1 MIIWII
7 FIAIAL
13 ASFIVQRLLE
23 KNIEEAKKIP
33 VKHGL
38 SGKDIA
44 EFMLSNYGV
53 NGVKIVSIGGVLT
66 DHYDPAQKIINLSS
80 DVYNGRDVA
89 AAAIAAHETGH
100 ALQHALGYQPLK
112 MRSALVPFVA
122 YASKFTTW
130 VILAGIILIEMTPM
144 VMFAGILLFAVSTI
158 FSFVTLPVELNAS
171 QRALDWLNQAGI
183 VSPDQAEVAEKAL
196 KSAANTYVV
205 AAMSSLATLI
215 YYILIFMGR
224 RE

>member
-66 DHYDPAQKIINLSS
+66 DHYDPRKKTVNLSEGI
-80 DVYNGRDVA
+80 YNSTSVA
-89 AAAIAAHETGH
+89 ALAVACHECGH
-100 ALQHALGYQPLK
+100 C
-112 MRSALVPFVA
+112 
-122 YASKFTTW
+122 
-130 VILAGIILIEMTPM
+130 
-144 VMFAGILLFAVSTI
+144 ST
-158 FSFVTLPVELNAS
+158 
-171 QRALDWLNQAGI
+171 
-183 VSPDQAEVAEKAL
+183 
-196 KSAANTYVV
+196 
-205 AAMSSLATLI
+205 
-215 YYILIFMGR
+215 
-224 RE
+224 

>member
-23 KNIEEAKKIP
+23 KHIEEAKKVP
-33 VKHGL
+33 LKHGL
-38 SGKDIA
+38 SGKEVA

-89 AAAIAAHETGH
+89 AAAVAAHETGH
-100 ALQHALGYQPLK
+100 ALQHALGYHPLK

-122 YASKFTTW
+122 YASRFTTW

-144 VMFAGILLFAVSTI
+144 VMLAGILLFAVSTI

-171 QRALDWLNQAGI
+171 QRALDWLNQADI
-183 VSPDQAEVAEKAL
+183 VSPDQAEIAEKAL

>member
-1 MIIWII
+1 M
-7 FIAIAL
+7 
-13 ASFIVQRLLE
+13 
-23 KNIEEAKKIP
+23 N
-33 VKHGL
+33 
-38 SGKDIA
+38 
-44 EFMLSNYGV
+44 
-53 NGVKIVSIGGVLT
+53 
-66 DHYDPAQKIINLSS
+66 
-80 DVYNGRDVA
+80 A
-89 AAAIAAHETGH
+89 ATAAHETGH